1 MSSNQPPESRQV
13 SYEDVQYLARE
24 VESFQQQRSIFL
36 QQFDLMGHT
45 ITELENSQKSIL
57 EIQNREKNE
66 KIFLPLGPQMLI
78 EVGLINT
85 ESVIFLLGS
94 NISKNISIKEADEK
108 LVIRI
113 NQARKAMIEL
123 QKQINKLDELIVT
136 RQQFLQ
142 SLTPLER
149 ES

>member
-13 SYEDVQYLARE
+13 SYEDNQYLARE

-66 KIFLPLGPQMLI
+66 KIFLPIGPQMLI